1 MKYRSPLTFKLSK
14 VEADNLI
21 KFIDNSRPV
30 DSNKIKEKVKRD
42 FIQGLKDAGTYE
54 TFTKAKKALF

>member
-1 MKYRSPLTFKLSK
+1 MKYRSPLIFRLSK
-14 VEADNLI
+14 AEANNLI

-42 FIQGLKDAGTYE
+42 FIQNLKDAGTFE
-54 TFTKAKKALF
+54 VFTKGERVLF